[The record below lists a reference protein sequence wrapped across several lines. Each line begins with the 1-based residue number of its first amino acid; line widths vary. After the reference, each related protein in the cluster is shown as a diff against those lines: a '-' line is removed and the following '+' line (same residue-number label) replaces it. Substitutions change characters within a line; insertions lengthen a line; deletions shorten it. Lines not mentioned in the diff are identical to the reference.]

1 MFSSQHTSTRR
12 VRTLASAVVTV
23 ALAGLAGPAA
33 ASADSISMTSVDVF
47 PEVGHYTDFRLR
59 TAAYEDGYAYVYVE
73 NGRSSCPA
81 SVDAAIAAGMTKVT
95 QRSVDG
101 DGDYSSV
108 HPSYTA
114 SVEGPHLFCGYLH
127 RGYDTATARG
137 TASMVVDIQ
146 EEADAPMV
154 TVGASQPLTTSNT
167 VTAEVSCPRACSLQ
181 VGGTA
186 GSSTSGMNVT
196 LGMARTTIA
205 TFGGSATVALSMTS
219 LERRDLRQ
227 RIAAGERVRAD
238 LTATASYP
246 VVGWSFI
253 TTATTQLSLFSGP
266 APAVTFSGV

>member
-1 MFSSQHTSTRR
+1 MISSQPASTRR
-12 VRTLASAVVTV
+12 VRTLAAAVITL
-23 ALAGLAGPAA
+23 ALAGLAGPAG
-33 ASADSISMTSVDVF
+33 ASADAISLTGVDAF
-47 PEVGHYTDFRLR
+47 PSVGHATDFRMR
-59 TAAYEDGYAYVYVE
+59 TVAYEDGYAYVYVE
-73 NGRSSCPA
+73 NGRSACPA
-81 SVDAAIAAGMTKVT
+81 SVDAAVTAGMTRVE
-95 QRSVDG
+95 RVPVDG
-101 DGDYSSV
+101 DGDPWAT

-114 SVEGPHLFCGYLH
+114 SAEGPYLFCGYIH
-127 RGYDTATARG
+127 AGSDTATARG

-146 EEADAPMV
+146 DDADAPTV
-154 TVGASQPLTTSNT
+154 TVDASQPLTTSNT

-181 VGGTA
+181 VGGRA

-196 LGMARTTIA
+196 LGMARTTIP

-238 LTATASYP
+238 LTATATYP
-246 VVGWSFI
+246 VVGWSYI

>member
-1 MFSSQHTSTRR
+1 MISSQHISTRP
-12 VRTLASAVVTV
+12 VRALAAAVVTLALA
-23 ALAGLAGPAA
+23 ALAGPSA
-33 ASADSISMTSVDVF
+33 ASADSISMTSVDPF
-47 PEVGHYTDFRLR
+47 PEVGHATDFRLR
-59 TAAYEDGYAYVYVE
+59 TLAYEDGYAHVYVE
-73 NGRSSCPA
+73 NGRGSCPA
-81 SVDAAIAAGMTKVT
+81 SVDAAIAAGMNQVT
-95 QRSVDG
+95 RVSVDG

-108 HPSYTA
+108 HPAYNA
-114 SVEGPHLFCGYLH
+114 SAEGPYLFCGYLH
-127 RGYDTATARG
+127 RGTDTATARG

-146 EEADAPMV
+146 ESADAPIV
-154 TVGASQPLTTSNT
+154 TVDATQPLTTSNT

-181 VGGTA
+181 VGGKA

-266 APAVTFSGV
+266 APAVTFSGI